1 MWRPA
6 VRRANRQAFRN
17 VKQTTLVQDTRMTH
31 GTARQILWMAAG
43 AALAAGIVSLDAQTA
58 ATPPQ
63 AATPSFEVASIKRN
77 NSGSGNMTRGGG
89 PGGRLNFVNL
99 PVRQMII

>member
-6 VRRANRQAFRN
+6 ARRANRQAFRN
-17 VKQTTLVQDTRMTH
+17 VKQTTLVQDTRMTL

-43 AALAAGIVSLDAQTA
+43 AALVAGIVSLDAQAPA
-58 ATPPQ
+58 APQ
-63 AATPSFEVASIKRN
+63 AATPTFEVASIKRN
-77 NSGSGNMTRGGG
+77 NSGSGAMTRGGG
-89 PGGRLNFVNL
+89 PGGRVNFVNM